1 MNKKRVR
8 NDIILLLVLLIAAG
22 AVWLALT
29 LSARTGEYVVITIDG
44 VETARYRLD
53 TELKTDIV
61 SDDGHVNTLVISGGA
76 ANIVSADCPDK
87 LCVHQHEISKAGES
101 IICLPHKL
109 VVRIEGT
116 GEVDAP

>member
-8 NDIILLLVLLIAAG
+8 NDIILLLVLLAIAG

-29 LSARTGEYVVITIDG
+29 LSAHSGEYVVITIEG
-44 VETARYRLD
+44 IETARYRLD

-61 SDDGHVNTLVISGGA
+61 SKGGHVNTLVINGGKA
-76 ANIVSADCPDK
+76 SIVSADCPDK
-87 LCVHQHEISKAGES
+87 LCVHQQEISKAGES